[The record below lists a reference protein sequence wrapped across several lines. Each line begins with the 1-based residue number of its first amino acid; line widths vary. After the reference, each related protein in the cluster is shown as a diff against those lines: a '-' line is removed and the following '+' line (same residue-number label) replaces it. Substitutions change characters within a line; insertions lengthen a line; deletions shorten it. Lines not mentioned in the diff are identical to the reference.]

1 MKTKRGFRIRVSTLA
16 ELSRFMDDFRSD
28 ATRILAKKWMRD
40 VAKNAVQN
48 CDLAHLGIQTKSKDF
63 ISDACVRLNNQFAD
77 INFRQHNYNC
87 HLEYYLLNGGVFAIF
102 EHGDKAYQE
111 VWSRQKRVE
120 FWGWS
125 QDMSQPK
132 NLPDDIWALRKE
144 TWNRIAS
151 KSKFGLNLTF
161 SLFEPPLP
169 KLSWKSIADQIPTI
183 EERALNCLPAL
194 LAEDGQSLEQTSEF
208 ERQKLIEQIK
218 RTIPRQISSE
228 IMKGEPLKR
237 AEIKTQAIAEP
248 TTEKNVQETKKEKTD
263 VVKTGKVD
271 AYIDHA
277 DVILA
282 SDGRTFI
289 AVPSV
294 GLAVDTR
301 IFVQVTSK
309 DVSFNQSGVNFGTVS
324 GIPQAAR
331 DHLKACREAI
341 LVEVEKDQAGRLLRA
356 KFIAIVTDITFS
368 EHSNHSL
375 IGFKRPSRTTQ
386 AKEIEEWDKKLRDQ

>member
-1 MKTKRGFRIRVSTLA
+1 
-16 ELSRFMDDFRSD
+16 
-28 ATRILAKKWMRD
+28 
-40 VAKNAVQN
+40 
-48 CDLAHLGIQTKSKDF
+48 
-63 ISDACVRLNNQFAD
+63 
-77 INFRQHNYNC
+77 
-87 HLEYYLLNGGVFAIF
+87 
-102 EHGDKAYQE
+102 
-111 VWSRQKRVE
+111 
-120 FWGWS
+120 
-125 QDMSQPK
+125 
-132 NLPDDIWALRKE
+132 
-144 TWNRIAS
+144 
-151 KSKFGLNLTF
+151 
-161 SLFEPPLP
+161 
-169 KLSWKSIADQIPTI
+169 
-183 EERALNCLPAL
+183 
-194 LAEDGQSLEQTSEF
+194 
-208 ERQKLIEQIK
+208 
-218 RTIPRQISSE
+218 
-228 IMKGEPLKR
+228 MKGEPLKR
-237 AEIKTQAIAEP
+237 TEIKTQAIAEP
-248 TTEKNVQETKKEKTD
+248 TPEKNIQETKKEKID
-263 VVKTGKVD
+263 VVKTRKVD